1 MVVSNVKV
9 YDLEE
14 SIVASGYPMRTI
26 AEMRP
31 VEDGDV
37 KRGITLSNACNT
49 GNGAHGQYLT
59 GIRVAFD
66 LTCSNKMWVEAERY
80 RFLEFVS
87 SQSTMHRI
95 TKFDLGKQYNKY
107 VDQRIIDIVK
117 DKVDEYN
124 VIQNKIKVTA
134 ELEGNGEDLAEYI
147 NQLKEEAKEKYLEV
161 LYCNPAGFELTARM
175 TTNYRC
181 LKNIYIQRHDHRLPE
196 WREFC
201 GWIETLPMFKEL
213 CLGGGVSGE

>member
-1 MVVSNVKV
+1 MSIVSNVKV

-14 SIVASGYPMRTI
+14 SIIASGYPMRTI

-31 VEDGDV
+31 VEEKDI
-37 KRGITLSNACNT
+37 KRCVNLSNACNT

-66 LTCSNKMWVEAERY
+66 LKFSNKAWVEAERY

-95 TKFDLGKQYNKY
+95 TKFDLSKQYNKY
-107 VDQRIIDIVK
+107 VDQRIIEIMK
-117 DKVDEYN
+117 EKVDEYN
-124 VIQNKIKVTA
+124 KLCEAIIPQDLESTMRHA
-134 ELEGNGEDLAEYI
+134 EEKKN
-147 NQLKEEAKEKYLEV
+147 KYLEI
-161 LYCNPAGFELTARM
+161 LYSNPDGFELTARM

-181 LKNIYIQRHDHRLPE
+181 LKNIYIQRKDHRLPE

-201 GWIETLPMFKEL
+201 DWIETLPMFKEL
-213 CLGGGVSGE
+213 CLGGVSYE